1 MSLSKDKE
9 DKNPLE
15 KALAAYI
22 KALQTKPILTKAIT
36 SGCIASIGSLA
47 SQLIVPNPAT
57 GGKISWRSVAA
68 YGAFGF
74 VVSGP
79 LIHQFYILLDKMMP
93 PKKEKATALD
103 GIKRVIVDRL
113 VFAPPFLL
121 LFLYVITIL
130 EGQGHQAAIARIKE
144 SFWPVLKLNIQVW
157 TVFQYININYVPPK
171 YRVLFGNVLALVWS
185 VFVASKRRKM
195 ALASQK

>member
-1 MSLSKDKE
+1 MEECCCLW
-9 DKNPLE
+9 
-15 KALAAYI
+15 
-22 KALQTKPILTKAIT
+22 
-36 SGCIASIGSLA
+36 SIWICCEWSFNSPVLYPVG
-47 SQLIVPNPAT
+47 QNDAT
-57 GGKISWRSVAA
+57 E
-68 YGAFGF
+68 
-74 VVSGP
+74 
-79 LIHQFYILLDKMMP
+79 
-93 PKKEKATALD
+93 KEKATALD

-121 LFLYVITIL
+121 LFFYVITIL